1 MKYRQFSTLFSF
13 VLRIVEVLEVA
24 GVAPPPGGLVV
35 LPGLVGGDDRTVP
48 PAVLS
53 RAQSQCPPVKYKC
66 SYKYLYVAVQLKI
79 KVLSLRGAVC

>member
-1 MKYRQFSTLFSF
+1 MKFRQFSTLFSF

-24 GVAPPPGGLVV
+24 GLAPPPGGLVV

-53 RAQSQCPPVKYKC
+53 E
-66 SYKYLYVAVQLKI
+66 
-79 KVLSLRGAVC
+79 LSLNVLQ

>member
-13 VLRIVEVLEVA
+13 VLRIVDVLEVA

-48 PAVLS
+48 PAE
-53 RAQSQCPPVKYKC
+53 
-66 SYKYLYVAVQLKI
+66 
-79 KVLSLRGAVC
+79 LSLNVLQ